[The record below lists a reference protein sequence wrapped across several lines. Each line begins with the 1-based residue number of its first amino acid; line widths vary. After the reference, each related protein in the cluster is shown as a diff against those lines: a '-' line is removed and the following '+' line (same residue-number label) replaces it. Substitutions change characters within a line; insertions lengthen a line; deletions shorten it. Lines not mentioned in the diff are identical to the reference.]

1 MAAVSVWPTTA
12 EPVIVGAGEE
22 VKLSNGAAGPA
33 MCRRDVAS
41 LGIPDLM
48 APLFADLRMLSKFA
62 VRGVPDDKSL
72 ATAPAT
78 CGAAIEVPSNVENAE
93 LLVMPAEVILEPG
106 A

>member
-1 MAAVSVWPTTA
+1 
-12 EPVIVGAGEE
+12 
-22 VKLSNGAAGPA
+22 
-33 MCRRDVAS
+33 
-41 LGIPDLM
+41 M